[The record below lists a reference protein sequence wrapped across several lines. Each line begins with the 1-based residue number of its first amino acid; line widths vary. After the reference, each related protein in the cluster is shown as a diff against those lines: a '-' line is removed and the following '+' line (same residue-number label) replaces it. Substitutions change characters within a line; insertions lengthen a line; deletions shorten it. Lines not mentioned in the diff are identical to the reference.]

1 MVRKQVRF
9 GVMLGLLLALS
20 AGCVFAEYQGLSV
33 STTYPSLNV
42 SDTSMIT
49 FNLTVRNYNLAPQR
63 VNLSVEGLPDGWDSQ
78 FVGGGALV
86 DAVFAEPEQSATI
99 QLWVIPGD
107 EAKTGSTY
115 SFNVVAKGQDGVS
128 YTLPLTVS
136 LGKKLPQRLALSTEL
151 PSVKGSPDSD
161 FVFQVE
167 LRNNSATE
175 TLVDLYAKLPDG
187 FSAKFSQAYG
197 SGNVNTLS
205 VKAGASETIKVT
217 VTPSQGVKEG
227 TYPVTVTAKSSEASA
242 FVTENLEVQGQ
253 ARLSLTGKGG
263 LLSGTAVAG
272 KDKVF
277 DLELKNSGT
286 ADASGIKL
294 SSSTPSNWNV
304 TFNPSTVESLAAG
317 DTTTVKATIRPSSE
331 ALTGDYSLT
340 LSASS
345 ENSGNIS
352 EQYRITVRTS
362 SLWGIVSVIII
373 AAAAVLLVF
382 AVKKF
387 GRR

>member
-1 MVRKQVRF
+1 MVRKHMRF
-9 GVMLGLLLALS
+9 VMMVSVLLMFS
-20 AGCVFAEYQGLSV
+20 AGFLFADYQGLSV

-63 VNLSVEGLPDGWDSQ
+63 VNLSVEGLPEGWDYQ
-78 FVGGGALV
+78 FVGGDALV
-86 DAVFAEPEQSATI
+86 DAVFADPQQSASI
-99 QLWVIPGD
+99 QLWVIPNGA
-107 EAKTGSTY
+107 AKGSTY
-115 SFNVVAKGQDGVS
+115 SFNVVAKGDDGVS
-128 YTLPLTVS
+128 YSLPLTVS

-151 PSVKGSPDSD
+151 PSIKGSPDSD
-161 FVFQVE
+161 FSFQVE

-175 TLVDLYAKLPDG
+175 TLIDLYAKLPEG
-187 FSAKFSQAYG
+187 FSAKFSQQYG

-205 VKAGASETIKVT
+205 VKPGASETIKVT
-217 VTPSQGVKEG
+217 ITPSQGVKEG

-263 LLSGTAVAG
+263 LLSGSAVAG

-286 ADASGIKL
+286 ADAKGIKL

-304 TFNPSTVESLAAG
+304 TFNPSSVEDLAAG
-317 DTTTVKATIRPSSE
+317 DTATVKATIRPSSE
-331 ALTGDYSLT
+331 ALTGDYSLA

-352 EQYRITVRTS
+352 EQYRITVKTS
-362 SLWGIVSVIII
+362 SMWGIISVIII
-373 AAAAVLLVF
+373 AAAALLLVF